1 METKESSDKPPQRE
15 QQVKVKR
22 KTGESDQEAEDHER
36 PDWWR
41 TIINHLSLKTDIE
54 TKVSADKSPPE
65 AKTSPSKLQ
74 QRGKNGKPKRKILG
88 PVQDLE
94 EHVHPDWWRTIFNH
108 LYLKTDADVVDDQ
121 NITRQEVDLLCE
133 TFKLTPED
141 RILDLCC
148 GQGRHALELSRRGFK
163 NVEGLDRSH
172 YLIQKAKSTVKAEG
186 LRARFREGDA
196 RKIPYPPDTFDVV
209 MILGNSLGYF
219 EAAQE
224 DMKVFKE
231 VFRVLKPWGRFIID
245 IADGAYLKDHF
256 KPHSWEWIDKKRFV
270 CRERSLSADGERLI
284 SREMVN
290 HVERG
295 MIADHFYA
303 ERLYTREG
311 LSRLLKTVGFN
322 DTAFHAEIAT
332 NSQRNQDLGMME
344 RRLLVTSVVKKEWT
358 PLKRR
363 QKGAVKNVA
372 VLMGD
377 PSKPDPLKPL
387 RIFDDDDFY
396 TIDQLKSALR
406 ENGDYHFTYLHNH
419 DVIITELMKWVG
431 KIDFAFNLCDEGYNN
446 DARMELHVPSVL
458 EMLSIPYTGSGPQC
472 LAFCYDKSLIRGIAK
487 EMEIPVPEAFFIK
500 PEDSTFE
507 LPFGFPVI
515 VKPNFGDSSFG
526 ITQRSV
532 AYTIEKLVNAIS
544 EIREK
549 FGYDKPLLVEE
560 FLTGKDITVGII
572 GNPPESYTILPIL
585 EEDYSALPPDLPRIC
600 GYEAKW
606 LPESPYW
613 KIKSIPAQL
622 PDDIQKYI
630 EECCVKLF
638 ERLECRDYCRFD
650 WRLNAEGTPKLLEV
664 NPNPGWCWDGHMAK
678 MAKIADMSYSDMLKA
693 ILRAAEQRFGMQQEE
708 EQIAKVAS

>member
-1 METKESSDKPPQRE
+1 MEDQTSSDKPLQRRE
-15 QQVKVKR
+15 SGKVKQ
-22 KTGESDQEAEDHER
+22 KIVGPDQDAEEHEHSDSLR
-36 PDWWR
+36 S
-41 TIINHLSLKTDIE
+41 NSNNFSLKTDRE
-54 TKVSADKSPPE
+54 TKASTDKAP
-65 AKTSPSKLQ
+65 
-74 QRGKNGKPKRKILG
+74 QRGKNGKAKRKILG

-94 EHVHPDWWRTIFNH
+94 EHVHPDWWRNIFNY

-121 NITRQEVDLLCE
+121 NLTRQEVDLLCE
-133 TFKLTPED
+133 MFTLSPAEK
-141 RILDLCC
+141 ILDLCC
-148 GQGRHALELSRRGFK
+148 GQGRHALELVRRGYR
-163 NVEGLDRSH
+163 NIEGLDRSH
-172 YLIQKAKSTVKAEG
+172 YLIQKAKSTVKTEG
-186 LRARFREGDA
+186 LKVRFREGDA

-224 DMKVFKE
+224 DLKVFKE

-245 IADGAYLKDHF
+245 IADGEYLKDHF
-256 KPHSWEWIDKKRFV
+256 KAHSWEWIDKKRFV
-270 CRERSLSADGERLI
+270 CRERSLSADGDRLI
-284 SREMVN
+284 SRELVN
-290 HVERG
+290 HVEKG
-295 MIADHFYA
+295 IIADHFYA

-311 LSRLLKTVGFN
+311 LSRLLKTVGFS
-322 DTAFHAEIAT
+322 TIAFQTEIAT

-363 QKGAVKNVA
+363 QKGALKNVA
-372 VLMGD
+372 VLLGD
-377 PSKPDPLKPL
+377 PNKPDPLKPL

-406 ENGDYHFTYLHNH
+406 ENDGYHFSYLHNH
-419 DVIITELMKWVG
+419 DTIITELMKWVG

-446 DARMELHVPSVL
+446 DATKELHVPSVL
-458 EMLSIPYTGSGPQC
+458 EMLGIPYTGSGPQC

-507 LPFGFPVI
+507 LPFGFPVL

-532 AYTIEKLVNAIS
+532 ANTIEELVDAIS

-572 GNPPESYTILPIL
+572 GNPPESYTVLPIL

-613 KIKSIPAQL
+613 KIKSVPAEL
-622 PDDIQKYI
+622 PDETQKFI

-650 WRLNAEGTPKLLEV
+650 WRLNVDGEPKLLEV

-678 MAKIADMSYSDMLKA
+678 MAKIAAMSYSDMLRA
-693 ILRAAEQRFGMQQEE
+693 ILRAAEQRLGIQQEE
-708 EQIAKVAS
+708 EQIAKAAS